1 MRQRITAIFQE
12 NGIKVI
18 GTVGLEAT
26 DFLDIFLDL
35 RAGTYRS
42 FVKEGHLPIYVHNQS
57 NHHPKVLQNIG
68 LGVKKRLS
76 MLNSSEELFKQAVP
90 VYQKALLRS
99 KHNHQLEYNKDELE
113 GRPTRKEDEKHHL
126 LESPFLHE
134 CENQHWGG
142 GSLP

>member
-42 FVKEGHLPIYVHNQS
+42 FVKEGHLP
-57 NHHPKVLQNIG
+57 
-68 LGVKKRLS
+68 
-76 MLNSSEELFKQAVP
+76 
-90 VYQKALLRS
+90 RS
-99 KHNHQLEYNKDELE
+99 YKSINCPPSKFSTKTA
-113 GRPTRKEDEKHHL
+113 P
-126 LESPFLHE
+126 
-134 CENQHWGG
+134 
-142 GSLP
+142 

>member
-42 FVKEGHLPIYVHNQS
+42 FVKEGHLPIYVHIQS
-57 NHHPKVLQNIG
+57 NHPPKSC
-68 LGVKKRLS
+68 KTS
-76 MLNSSEELFKQAVP
+76 
-90 VYQKALLRS
+90 
-99 KHNHQLEYNKDELE
+99 DW
-113 GRPTRKEDEKHHL
+113 
-126 LESPFLHE
+126 ESTSASP
-134 CENQHWGG
+134 C
-142 GSLP
+142 